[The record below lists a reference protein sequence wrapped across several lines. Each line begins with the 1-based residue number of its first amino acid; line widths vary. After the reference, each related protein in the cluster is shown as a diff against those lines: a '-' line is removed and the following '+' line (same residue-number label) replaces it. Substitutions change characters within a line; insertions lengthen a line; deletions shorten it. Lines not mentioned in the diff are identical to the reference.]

1 MNKKMSTDPIAGEA
15 LDALRSDFS
24 KAVPNSENTEGL
36 WRPAITLFLAFTLL
50 TGLVYPLLVTGIAQI
65 VFPAQANGSLVTR
78 HGQLVG
84 SQVVG
89 SQVVGSQLIGQQF
102 NAPRYFWSRP
112 SATTPMP
119 YNASL
124 SGGSNL
130 GPLNPE
136 LTDAVKS
143 RIALL
148 RAADPDNP
156 LSVPIDLVTTSASGL
171 DPHISR
177 AAANFQVHR
186 VARAR
191 GLSDPSV
198 QALVER
204 LSEGALFGLFGEPRV
219 NVLAL
224 NLALDS
230 STHN

>member
-1 MNKKMSTDPIAGEA
+1 MNNNMSTEA
-15 LDALRSDFS
+15 LDALPSDL
-24 KAVPNSENTEGL
+24 ANAAHNSENTEGM
-36 WRPAITLFLAFTLL
+36 WRPAVTLFLAFTLL
-50 TGLVYPLLVTGIAQI
+50 TGLAYPLLVTGIAQI
-65 VFPAQANGSLVTR
+65 VFPAQANGSLITR
-78 HGQLVG
+78 HGQLI
-84 SQVVG
+84 
-89 SQVVGSQLIGQQF
+89 GSQLIGQQF

-130 GPLNPE
+130 GPLNPA
-136 LTDAVKS
+136 LTDAVRA

-148 RAADPDNP
+148 RAADPGNS

-191 GLSDPSV
+191 GLSDASV

-204 LSEGALFGLFGEPRV
+204 LSEGALFGFFGEPRV

-230 STHN
+230 LTHN